1 MATVKETLMTAR
13 FRLRDT
19 AKSTYSDWEL
29 LYALNEGQRA
39 MREAIADS
47 RPFLISTTASGS
59 TTASTATVAL
69 GSDVLRVLRVRI
81 SGDEI
86 GPMPLGDEDKDDG
99 TGQPCYYRRDGA
111 NLRFS
116 PTPDAAY
123 TWDAIVVED
132 ATDFADFDETV
143 SYDGTFRDLLSQFVA
158 LRVAGQSGWEQGW
171 GADVRRVA
179 ASRDA
184 SSFRVEPLYDLRV
197 RDDYGVVRA

>member
-1 MATVKETLMTAR
+1 MATVKELLMTAR

-19 AKSTYSDWEL
+19 AKSTYSDWDL
-29 LYALNEGQRA
+29 LYALNEGKRA

-81 SGDEI
+81 DGDEI
-86 GPMPLGDEDKDDG
+86 GPMPFGDEDKDDG
-99 TGQPCYYRRDGA
+99 TGQPAYFRRDGA

-116 PTPDAAY
+116 PTPDAVY
-123 TWDAIVVED
+123 SWDALVVED
-132 ATDFADFDETV
+132 ATDFDDFDATV
-143 SYDGTFRDLLSQFVA
+143 SLDGTFRDLLSQFVA
-158 LRVAGQSGWEQGW
+158 LRASGQSGWEQGW
-171 GADVRRVA
+171 SADVRRVA